1 MTLNV
6 SSKQRKGIAAVLA
19 LCLLNFSATA
29 LARDSRFISPPV
41 SGTVDALTIRKAFQ
55 LEKDPTVSLV
65 LRNQPVEFILRGLAQ
80 KANLNLIFMVDGAPD
95 SGSGSADYSAA
106 DPDDPLAA
114 LERQMSSGGN
124 SGGGAGN
131 NAPATAGAA
140 GGPLRLVIPY
150 LELKDI
156 PVSEAFSMIMRLSG
170 LTGRRVYNSILIS
183 TPERMEQLGFSAP
196 IIKTY
201 TLYNQFPAQVLRA
214 EDDLGRP
221 QQQQQ
226 QMQMQMQQRE
236 GQIGWPVMPLPIAQ
250 QLTAVFQSRGI
261 TPQPKLMMDQRTS
274 TLIVIGSQEAIEIA
288 DAMIPILDR
297 PLPQVVVEIKLI
309 ELTQRASQELGVS
322 YGFGQ
327 EKMGASF
334 NNNLAEAA
342 RGPGNPLTGDGE
354 GVISF
359 NSLNRFAPNFN
370 ARLNALIRDSQ
381 ARVLTNPRLTI
392 QHGITARFDSTTQFP
407 ILSTTTTATTAVQT
421 VQTLDIGET
430 LEITPFIDTEEGVI
444 TMQLRPNI
452 STRGEVVTVG
462 GQTVPER
469 NTRSLSTVL
478 RVPDGD
484 SVIIGGLMRKADT
497 ETRNRIPLLGD
508 IPLLGALFSDTQRT
522 QEDVEIVIMV
532 TPRILQSK

>member
-6 SSKQRKGIAAVLA
+6 SSKQRKGITA
-19 LCLLNFSATA
+19 LVAFCLLNFSTAA
-29 LARDSRFISPPV
+29 LARDSRLISPPV

-80 KANLNLIFMVDGAPD
+80 KANLNLIFMVDGAPQ
-95 SGSGSADYSAA
+95 SGSAGDDYSAS

-114 LERQMSSGGN
+114 LERQMSGGN
-124 SGGGAGN
+124 SGGSAGN
-131 NAPATAGAA
+131 SAAASSGATA
-140 GGPLRLVIPY
+140 GPLRLVISY

-156 PVSEAFSMIMRLSG
+156 PVSEAFSMVMRLSG

-183 TPERMEQLGFSAP
+183 TPERMEQLGFSTP

-214 EDDLGRP
+214 EANLGQAP
-221 QQQQQ
+221 QQ
-226 QMQMQMQQRE
+226 QMQQVPQMQQRE
-236 GQIGWPVMPLPIAQ
+236 GQIGWPVMPMPIAQ
-250 QLTAVFQSRGI
+250 QLTAVFQSRGVS
-261 TPQPKLMMDQRTS
+261 PQPKLMMDQRTS
-274 TLIVIGSQEAIEIA
+274 TLIVIGTQEAIDIA

-327 EKMGASF
+327 DKMGASF
-334 NNNLAEAA
+334 NNTLAEAD

-430 LEITPFIDTEEGVI
+430 LEITPFIDVEEGVI
-444 TMQLRPNI
+444 TMQLSPNI
-452 STRGEVVTVG
+452 STRGEVVSVG

-497 ETRNRIPLLGD
+497 ETRSRIPLLGD
-508 IPLLGALFSDTQRT
+508 IPLLGALFSDTQKT

>member
-1 MTLNV
+1 MNV
-6 SSKQRKGIAAVLA
+6 SSKQRKGIAALVA
-19 LCLLNFSATA
+19 FCLLNFSTAA
-29 LARDSRFISPPV
+29 LARDSRLISPPV

-80 KANLNLIFMVDGAPD
+80 KANLNLIFMVDGVPQ
-95 SGSGSADYSAA
+95 SGSSGDDYSAS
-106 DPDDPLAA
+106 DSDDPLAA
-114 LERQMSSGGN
+114 LERQMSGDN
-124 SGGGAGN
+124 SGGGVANSAG
-131 NAPATAGAA
+131 TASGASA
-140 GGPLRLVIPY
+140 GPLRLVIPY

-156 PVSEAFSMIMRLSG
+156 PVSEAFSMVMRLSG

-183 TPERMEQLGFSAP
+183 TPERMEQLGFSTP

-201 TLYNQFPAQVLRA
+201 TLYNQFPTQVMRA
-214 EDDLGRP
+214 EANLGMP
-221 QQQQQ
+221 MQQ
-226 QMQMQMQQRE
+226 QMQQMPMMQQQ
-236 GQIGWPVMPLPIAQ
+236 GANQMGWPVMPLPIAQ
-250 QLTAVFQSRGI
+250 QLTAVFQSRGVS
-261 TPQPKLMMDQRTS
+261 PQPKLMMDQRTS
-274 TLIVIGSQEAIEIA
+274 TLIVIGTQEAIDIA

-327 EKMGASF
+327 DKMGASF
-334 NNNLAEAA
+334 NNTLAEAA

-430 LEITPFIDTEEGVI
+430 LEITPFIDVEEGVI
-444 TMQLRPNI
+444 TMQLMPNI
-452 STRGEVVTVG
+452 STRGEVVSVG

-508 IPLLGALFSDTQRT
+508 IPLLGALFSDTQKT